1 MNRLSQRATSFI
13 RRELRVWRHLDVE
26 VIPFALHALHDP
38 ELTPDLPQFL
48 TTYIVSLM
56 KSIDIRSEPAVRLL
70 ADFLDE
76 RGSTG
81 RDRRGAEQFAHGMTI
96 LLVHVKAGLTEDG
109 VEVYSFLRSPYRDL
123 ALYDAIVQVSV
134 LCFRRGGELTRRR

>member
-1 MNRLSQRATSFI
+1 MLTFDVPAESDQFYKTRAESLAAP
-13 RRELRVWRHLDVE
+13 RRRSKPPPSALLDV
-26 VIPFALHALHDP
+26 INRILPF
-38 ELTPDLPQFL
+38 PQFL

-81 RDRRGAEQFAHGMTI
+81 RDRRGAEQFSHGTSSSNA
-96 LLVHVKAGLTEDG
+96 LFGVKLIRDAA
-109 VEVYSFLRSPYRDL
+109 EVYSFLRSPYRDL
-123 ALYDAIVQVSV
+123 ALYDAIAQV
-134 LCFRRGGELTRRR
+134 GQME